1 MPGFWEPPR
10 PCPGLRLFYSQ
21 AMVAAHIFGII
32 RILGTMEGPMA
43 YVETISS
50 YNWNHMGPVMPGM
63 FSLLFYDD
71 DCDL

>member
-1 MPGFWEPPR
+1 M
-10 PCPGLRLFYSQ
+10 
-21 AMVAAHIFGII
+21 AAHIFGII

-50 YNWNHMGPVMPGM
+50 YNWNYMGPVMPGM